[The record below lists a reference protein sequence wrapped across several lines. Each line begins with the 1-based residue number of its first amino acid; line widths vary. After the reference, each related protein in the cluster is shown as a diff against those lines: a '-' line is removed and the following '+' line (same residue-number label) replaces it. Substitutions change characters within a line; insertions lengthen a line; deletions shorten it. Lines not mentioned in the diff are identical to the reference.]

1 MLLEDARQN
10 GSRRNASVRRSTVS
24 GGNPGQRFWAARA
37 GQGSLDGTALAL
49 NPKEAIRVA
58 FGRLSGNPA
67 KGWNFGAPSAGKSAA
82 GGRELGTLAGAQRD
96 SSGIQGFL
104 DHLPDVQGLHILD
117 LGDLSQG
124 TASYLGKQGHHIH
137 YVSLLQ
143 SFDAIRDANAG
154 EAGELRPQVA
164 NRFIRSHLDY
174 PRNSFHAVLA
184 WDVLQHLDEVTLRVT
199 IAYLSQIM
207 RPNSIMFCM
216 FHWDKEEVANPVLYC
231 SVNSEKTL
239 VLREVG
245 RRKPKWRTSMRKL
258 ESLFPQ
264 FRAVHFYL
272 KRDALF
278 EVLVFG

>member
-1 MLLEDARQN
+1 MLLEDALQN
-10 GSRRNASVRRSTVS
+10 SIRHNAPVRRSTVS
-24 GGNPGQRFWAARA
+24 GGNPEHGFWSARA
-37 GQGSLDGTALAL
+37 GQGSLDGGALAPS
-49 NPKEAIRVA
+49 PKEAIRVA
-58 FGRLSGNPA
+58 FGRLSGSPIG
-67 KGWNFGAPSAGKSAA
+67 GWNFGAPSAGKSAA
-82 GGRELGTLAGAQRD
+82 RGKQLGTLGGAQRD

-104 DHLPDVQGLHILD
+104 DHLPDVPGLHILD

-124 TASYLGKQGHHIH
+124 TASYLGKLGHHIH

-154 EAGELRPQVA
+154 EDGELGPQVA
-164 NRFIRSHLDY
+164 NRFVRSYLDY

-216 FHWDKEEVANPVLYC
+216 FHWDKEEVANPVMYC
-231 SVNSEKTL
+231 SVDSERSL
-239 VLREVG
+239 VLREVE
-245 RRKPKWRTSMRKL
+245 RRKPEWRTSMRKL

-272 KRDALF
+272 KRDSLF

>member
-1 MLLEDARQN
+1 MVLLEDALQN
-10 GSRRNASVRRSTVS
+10 GIRHIAPVRRSTVS
-24 GGNPGQRFWAARA
+24 GGARVLGCEGRTGQSRRRRA
-37 GQGSLDGTALAL
+37 GWLSRGGDSRGIRASERQSCQGLELRRS
-49 NPKEAIRVA
+49 
-58 FGRLSGNPA
+58 
-67 KGWNFGAPSAGKSAA
+67 SAGKSGAR
-82 GGRELGTLAGAQRD
+82 GGELSTLDGAQRD

-104 DHLPDVQGLHILD
+104 DHLPDVRGLHILD
-117 LGDLSQG
+117 LGDLSEG
-124 TASYLGKQGHHIH
+124 TASYLGKLGHHIH

-143 SFDAIRDANAG
+143 SFDAIRDANADEDG
-154 EAGELRPQVA
+154 GLGPQVA
-164 NRFIRSHLDY
+164 NRFVRSHLDY

-231 SVNSEKTL
+231 SVDSETTL
-239 VLREVG
+239 ALREVE
-245 RRKPKWRTSMRKL
+245 RRKPEWRTSMRKL

-272 KRDALF
+272 KRDSLF